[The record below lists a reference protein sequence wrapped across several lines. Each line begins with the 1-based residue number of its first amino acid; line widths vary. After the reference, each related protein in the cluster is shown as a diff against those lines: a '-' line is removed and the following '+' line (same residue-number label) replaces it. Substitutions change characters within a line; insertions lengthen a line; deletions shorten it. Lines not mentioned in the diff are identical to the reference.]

1 LITQKENKMQMNWK
15 DAIEGVNVVYPEG
28 TYRVL
33 VKSWK
38 PTTSKNKGTAGIVWS
53 VGIMEPETFKNKTI
67 FCTTWLVEA
76 ALWKLARLVNACG
89 IDVSKMGSMDV
100 GSKEMGAVLAN
111 TLANGGL
118 NGFLPSVHNSAV
130 LTVAVRA
137 VHPASAPSAAAYIQQ
152 RQRGSLLHG
161 CREGARRT
169 PPTTP

>member
-1 LITQKENKMQMNWK
+1 MQMNWK

-100 GSKEMGAVLAN
+100 GSKEMGAVLN
-111 TLANGGL
+111 MCIQKTTYWRLGVRTLDNGSEQNEVL
-118 NGFLPSVHNSAV
+118 DFQPDAEQAITEEASEDNLPEFLK
-130 LTVAVRA
+130 
-137 VHPASAPSAAAYIQQ
+137 
-152 RQRGSLLHG
+152 
-161 CREGARRT
+161 
-169 PPTTP
+169 